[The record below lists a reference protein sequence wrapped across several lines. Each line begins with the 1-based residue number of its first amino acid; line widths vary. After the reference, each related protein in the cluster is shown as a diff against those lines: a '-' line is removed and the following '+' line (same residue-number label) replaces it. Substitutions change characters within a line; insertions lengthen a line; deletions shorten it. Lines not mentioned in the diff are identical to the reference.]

1 MTLGLT
7 PPRAAACLIAAA
19 FSWASAAQADPLPRF
34 ALPVD
39 CTLGQ
44 DCFLQQYVDHDPG
57 PGTRELTCG
66 DQTYDGHKG
75 TDFAL
80 ATEADLARHVGVLAI
95 APGRVTA
102 ARSDMKDATYDRDAP
117 EALGGR
123 DCGNG
128 LILEHEGGWTSQY
141 CHMAEGSITLAPG
154 DMVTTGTPLGR
165 IGLSGRT
172 EFPHLH
178 LTLRHEGR
186 VVDPFAPDGV
196 TGCDTPPE
204 ATLWAPDI
212 SATTGGVMDLG
223 FAPLV
228 PEYDAIRAG
237 TAPREVT
244 AEAPALVLWA
254 FAHGGRQGDVI
265 ELEITGP
272 QGQII
277 RHRALLKTSQARLFR
292 AAGKKRKTDRW
303 PPGAYLG
310 RATLWRGDQ
319 MISQRDTRFT
329 LP

>member
-1 MTLGLT
+1 MTRPT
-7 PPRAAACLIAAA
+7 PRTTAAASLLAAA
-19 FSWASAAQADPLPRF
+19 FLCPVPALSETLPRF

-39 CTLGQ
+39 CRLGQ

-66 DQTYDGHKG
+66 GQTYDGHKG

-80 ATEADLARHVGVLAI
+80 ATRADLARDVAVLAI

-102 ARSDMKDATYDRDAP
+102 TRNDMTDSGYDHSAP
-117 EALGGR
+117 DALGGR

-128 LILEHEGGWTSQY
+128 LIIEHGDGWTSQY
-141 CHMAEGSITLAPG
+141 CHMAEGSVLPRPG
-154 DMVTTGTPLGR
+154 THVTTGTRLGR

-186 VVDPFAPDGV
+186 IVDPFAPDGV
-196 TGCDTPPE
+196 NGCATSP
-204 ATLWAPDI
+204 ARTLWSPDI
-212 SATTGGVMDLG
+212 SASTGGLMDIG
-223 FAPLV
+223 FAPHV
-228 PEYDAIRAG
+228 PDYDAIRAG
-237 TAPREVT
+237 TAPR
-244 AEAPALVLWA
+244 AIASEAPALVLWV

-272 QGQII
+272 EGQII

-310 RATLWRGDQ
+310 RATLWRGSEK
-319 MISQRDTRFT
+319 IGERDIT
-329 LP
+329 LALP